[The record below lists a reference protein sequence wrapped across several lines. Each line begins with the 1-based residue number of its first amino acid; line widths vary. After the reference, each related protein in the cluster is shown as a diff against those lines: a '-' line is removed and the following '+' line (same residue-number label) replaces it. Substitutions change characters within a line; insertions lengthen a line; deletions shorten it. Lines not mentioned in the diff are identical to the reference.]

1 MVVKTKCK
9 LSTRGFLKGKEY
21 KYEFKGKKFSDTER
35 LYTGG
40 DYLSSGSGS
49 RSERKEEKWCSD

>member
-21 KYEFKGKKFSDTER
+21 KYEFKGRKYRVYLTEK
-35 LYTGG
+35 
-40 DYLSSGSGS
+40 DY
-49 RSERKEEKWCSD
+49 KEFKYADFIVYFM